1 MEYQLLRFKS
11 RGDYTIGG
19 LFELNNALKRPN
31 FLCFSLED
39 EFRKEKIKK
48 ETRIKFGRYKLE
60 LRTEGGLTK
69 KYARKF
75 PTMHQGMI
83 WLREV
88 PDFKWVYIHVGNDDD
103 DTEGCIV
110 VGNGAVIDRLTN
122 SVDAYSFIYPKM
134 VASIKAGDTYITI
147 VDHDN
152 PLGVAA

>member
-1 MEYQLLRFKS
+1 MDYSLLRFKS

-19 LFELNNALKRPN
+19 IFEHKSMLAMPN

-88 PDFKWVYIHVGNDDD
+88 PDFKWVYIHVGNTDD

-110 VGNGAVIDRLTN
+110 VGNGAIVDRLTN
-122 SVDAYSFIYPKM
+122 SVDAYNFIYPKM
-134 VASIKAGDTYITI
+134 VASIKSGSTYITI

>member
-1 MEYQLLRFKS
+1 MRFKS
-11 RGDYTIGG
+11 RGDYTIGA
-19 LFELNNALKRPN
+19 LFEHKISLKRPN

-39 EFRKEKIKK
+39 EFRTEKIKK
-48 ETRIKFGRYKLE
+48 ETRIKFGRYRLE
-60 LRTEGGLTK
+60 LRTEGGLTE

-75 PTMHQGMI
+75 PGMHVGMI

-110 VGNGAVIDRLTN
+110 VGNGALVDRLTN
-122 SVDAYSFIYPKM
+122 SVDAYNFIYPKM
-134 VASIKAGDTYITI
+134 VAAIKSGPTYLTI
-147 VDHDN
+147 VDHDD

>member
-1 MEYQLLRFKS
+1 MDYSLLRIKS

-19 LFELNNALKRPN
+19 IFEHKTALSKPN

-39 EFRKEKIKK
+39 EFRKEKLKA

-60 LRTEGGLTK
+60 LRTEGGLTQ

-75 PTMHQGMI
+75 PGMHVGMI
-83 WLREV
+83 WLRDV
-88 PDFKWVYIHVGNDDD
+88 PDFKWVYIHVGNTDD

-110 VGNGAVIDRLTN
+110 VGNGALSDRLTN

-134 VASIKAGDTYITI
+134 VASIRSGPTYITI
-147 VDHDN
+147 VDHDD